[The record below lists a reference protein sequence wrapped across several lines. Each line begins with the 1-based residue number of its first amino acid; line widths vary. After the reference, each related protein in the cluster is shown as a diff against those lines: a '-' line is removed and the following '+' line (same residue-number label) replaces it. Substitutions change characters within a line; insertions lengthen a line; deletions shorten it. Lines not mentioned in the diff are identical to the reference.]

1 MSRKNLLKQKQQMR
15 KSKKGIYALLLLLLA
30 GGLLVSC
37 GADGNSD
44 SESEEDTPKIE
55 YSQYRPPQEPDCI
68 GTMLSNEGNIV
79 YLASGEV
86 SIVHLVDQETG
97 EEKFELSYEGD
108 EIIVK
113 IDSKTAVYKDVT
125 DYSEKAVSES
135 AESPGTIKQVLQPED
150 LPSESEG
157 IVELTIWGE
166 KNLDLVIAETIVYRI
181 NQFP

>member
-1 MSRKNLLKQKQQMR
+1 MR
-15 KSKKGIYALLLLLLA
+15 KSKKGTYALLLLLLA

-44 SESEEDTPKIE
+44 SESEEDTLTIE

-68 GTMLSNEGNIV
+68 GTMLSNEGSIV

-86 SIVHLVDQETG
+86 SIVHLVDRETG
-97 EEKFELSYEGD
+97 EENFELSYEGE

-125 DYSEKAVSES
+125 DYTEKTAS
-135 AESPGTIKQVLQPED
+135 ASDGQPGTIKQVLQPAE

-157 IVELTIWGE
+157 IVELTIWGV
-166 KNLDLVIAETIVYRI
+166 KNLDLVIAETIVYRT
-181 NQFP
+181 NSFP